1 MGKTAKDQKST
12 VTRTTRT
19 TPQTTRTLRQ
29 NPKKSR
35 KGKQSENDKKRK
47 EKIRKLQQ
55 QIIDSSDD
63 NYFDEDTSFS
73 DSEEVEDDTILSYR
87 GIFELQN
94 NNFNFFQYF

>member
-1 MGKTAKDQKST
+1 M
-12 VTRTTRT
+12 
-19 TPQTTRTLRQ
+19 
-29 NPKKSR
+29 
-35 KGKQSENDKKRK
+35 KGKQSEKDKKRK

-73 DSEEVEDDTILSYR
+73 DSEVEDDTILSYR

-94 NNFNFFQYF
+94 NNFNFFQYL